1 MNVVLTA
8 TPLTSACESDAKFD
22 PVSVSVYVPT
32 VIGAGITLVSEG
44 VMRTTVS
51 FVDPTVDVRD
61 VLRAAIVKTLA
72 AGITT
77 GGV

>member
-8 TPLTSACESDAKFD
+8 TPLTRACESAAKFD
-22 PVSVSVYVPT
+22 PLSVSLYAPT
-32 VIGAGITLVSEG
+32 VIGEG
-44 VMRTTVS
+44 VTPVNLGTGRVSVS
-51 FVDPTVDVRD
+51 FVEPTDDVRT

-72 AGITT
+72 AGMTT